1 MFKHTIND
9 DTGLKWSKP
18 FKLFREEDANDWRV
32 ARYWED
38 ETLVKFIAELKRT
51 FTKSRIYYDNH

>member
-32 ARYWED
+32 GIGSD
-38 ETLVKFIAELKRT
+38 ETLEKFIAELKRS
-51 FTKSRIYYDNH
+51 FTKSRIYYDNY